1 MENNGLTLNKIN
13 LQVPTKAGNFF
24 HGVNALPSTNPWL
37 GKSCHNLPPGTVS
50 ALPGCNR
57 SWPKTSC
64 QKSLK
69 SKHKIE
75 TFMANSENIWL
86 GWTELQHLKQKNV
99 FLTTCYPNRA
109 HISALHHMALLG
121 LFLPPY
127 ATASARFEPTSVE
140 LHKQGLWRRL
150 YRLGYRAAAFKEKSW
165 VMHLFERPVKNTW
178 LRD

>member
-13 LQVPTKAGNFF
+13 LQVPPKAGNFF

-37 GKSCHNLPPGTVS
+37 GKSCRNLPPGTVS

-86 GWTELQHLKQKNV
+86 GWTELQHLKQN
-99 FLTTCYPNRA
+99 FFSTTCYPNRA

-127 ATASARFEPTSVE
+127 ATASARCEPTSVE

-165 VMHLFERPVKNTW
+165 VLHLF
-178 LRD
+178 